1 MNTRTRDRILKA
13 AEELFAEKGFDGVS
27 VREITDRAG
36 SNVASVHYY
45 FGNKKGLYLAV
56 FRERMAQRAKKV
68 QELFWKEI
76 GDDPTPSAEKIIKT
90 LARAFLKSP
99 FSKKERMLHH
109 KLMARE
115 ANRPTEAY
123 SIFHKEVIA
132 PFYNAL
138 IELLSPYLPEGLS
151 RQDRVLYVLSIIAQV
166 MHFNLARSMISHI
179 TGQPYT
185 DRFIDRLVNHIT
197 RFSLY
202 GINYRA
208 DR

>member
-1 MNTRTRDRILKA
+1 MNTRERILCA
-13 AEELFAEKGFDGVS
+13 AEELFAEKGYDGVS
-27 VREITDRAG
+27 VREITDRARC
-36 SNVASVHYY
+36 NVASVHYY

-56 FRERMAQRAKKV
+56 FRERMAERAHKV

-76 GDDPTPSAEKIIKT
+76 GNDSAPSAEKIIRT

-123 SIFHKEVIA
+123 TIFHRDVIA
-132 PFYNAL
+132 PFYEAL
-138 IELLSPYLPEGLS
+138 IKLLNPYLPKRLRKE
-151 RQDRVLYVLSIIAQV
+151 DRVLYVLSIIAQV
-166 MHFNLARSMISHI
+166 MHFNLARNMISHI
-179 TGQPYT
+179 TAREYT
-185 DRFIDRLVNHIT
+185 EGFIDRLVEHIT